1 MKKFNVDVFLDG
13 KLTFEV
19 FADSEE
25 EAKEMVND
33 VMNNSSFKE
42 LKLREKSS
50 IDVEMKANSN
60 KELER

>member
-19 FADSEE
+19 FADNEE